1 MKCWR
6 APGKII
12 LFGEH
17 FVVKGRP
24 ALVTAVDRYATAC
37 IEEGGE
43 GYTIEAVDLGL
54 TADLSGEVPIELKPY
69 KRIYELVTE
78 KAGKLAFFRASI
90 RSDVPV
96 GAGMGS
102 SAATA
107 VAFTAALLEHAG
119 LEVSRELVNSIAYEA
134 EKITHGNPSGIDNT
148 AATYGGL
155 IYYRKPYAKPLDI
168 KLPEKTVLVAVD
180 TGILRN
186 TKTLVGKVLARY
198 DRYKDIMERIYE
210 AAEKI
215 VEEALKAM
223 RAGDLERLG
232 ELFELNHGLLV
243 SIGVSNKTIEEI
255 RYRMLEYGA
264 LGAKITGAG
273 GGGLVIGIIDEESVG
288 GLLGRLRSWGR
299 KKVFVLKP
307 DENGVVNCNVKQ
319 EFNNE

>member
-24 ALVTAVDRYATAC
+24 ALVTAVDRYATTC
-37 IEEGGE
+37 MGEMGE
-43 GYTIEAVDLGL
+43 GYIVEAVDLGL
-54 TADLSGEVPIELKPY
+54 TADLRGDVPVELKPY

-78 KAGKLAFFRASI
+78 KTGKIAPFKATI
-90 RSDVPV
+90 RSDIPI

-107 VAFTAALLEHAG
+107 VAFTAALLDHAG
-119 LEVSRELVNSIAYEA
+119 LEVSRDLVNMIAYEA
-134 EKITHGNPSGIDNT
+134 EKITHGKPSGIDNT

-155 IYYRKPYAKPLDI
+155 IYYKKPHAKPLDVR
-168 KLPEKTVLVAVD
+168 LPEKLVLVAVD
-180 TGILRN
+180 TGIPRN
-186 TKTLVGKVLARY
+186 TKALVEKVLARY
-198 DRYKDIMERIYE
+198 DKYTDIMERIYD

-223 RAGDLERLG
+223 GTGDLERLG

-243 SIGVSNKTIEEI
+243 SIGVSNRIIEEI

-273 GGGLVIGIIDEESVG
+273 GGGLVIGILDEKSVRD
-288 GLLGRLRSWGR
+288 LFVRLRRFGY
-299 KKVFVLKP
+299 KKIFVLKP
-307 DENGVVNCNVKQ
+307 DENGVVNCNVK
-319 EFNNE
+319 